1 MKLYKE
7 FAAKPHNILVNHTT
21 IPSNNL
27 YVIDSKKC
35 KNIINNG
42 SNEKCPFESERES
55 TKNSCI
61 IIRKK

>member
-42 SNEKCPFESERES
+42 SNEK
-55 TKNSCI
+55 TI
-61 IIRKK
+61 